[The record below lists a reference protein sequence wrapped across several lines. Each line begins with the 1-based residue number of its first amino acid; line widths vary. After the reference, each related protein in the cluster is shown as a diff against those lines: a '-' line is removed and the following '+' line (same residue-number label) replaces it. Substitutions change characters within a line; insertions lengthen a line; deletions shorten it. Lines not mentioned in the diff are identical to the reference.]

1 MANYEKIGTTED
13 GIPVVRLATK
23 QIPIKKHRELSEELL
38 KNLSE
43 FIFSGIYI
51 KRESSQARGI
61 LFIIGKMKGKIYG
74 FVKEEL
80 DLIGNFCEKHNLT
93 YELLNESKLI
103 IRLK

>member
-1 MANYEKIGTTED
+1 MENAKRKIS
-13 GIPVVRLATK
+13 
-23 QIPIKKHRELSEELL
+23 IKKHHELSEELL
-38 KNLSE
+38 KNLSG

-51 KRESSQARGI
+51 KRESSQARDI
-61 LFIIGKMKGKIYG
+61 LFIIGKMKGKLYG

-93 YELLNESKLI
+93 YELLTESNLI